1 MTRTMNM
8 VSAVS
13 LVLFPL
19 LVLAYWLLYPAYG
32 LLNAGAILKAIDG
45 HGSMTTFSDVFVLA
59 AIFLAVPA
67 TLALVRALRDPSPK
81 LAIIGGALTLVGW
94 IAIIGPLVGDPI
106 AVEITRAGPLTQAMI
121 DLYSHIV
128 NSPLMIAL
136 NILATLHVVG
146 AIVLGAALIRTRLIP
161 RWAAVIATIAAP
173 IHFAANL
180 SGVLW
185 LDVLTWIGLAVAY
198 GFVAARQ
205 LRELPSANLLAVPS
219 LAMRQ

>member
-185 LDVLTWIGLAVAY
+185 LDALTWIGLAVAY

>member
-45 HGSMTTFSDVFVLA
+45 HASMTTFSDVFALA
-59 AIFLAVPA
+59 AILLAVPA
-67 TLALVRALRDPSPK
+67 TLALVRALEDPSPK
-81 LAIIGGALTLVGW
+81 LAIIGGSLTLVGW

-136 NILATLHVVG
+136 NVLATLHVVG

-185 LDVLTWIGLAVAY
+185 LDALTWIGLAVAY

-219 LAMRQ
+219 LAVRQ